1 MILSELL
8 EYPLWNLLT
17 RFIINSVVLYL
28 IIGQVYYRF
37 SKKEEYLFFYSLTG
51 IMIFLICSILGSI
64 ELQIGLALGLFAI
77 FAIIRFR
84 TVAFSVKDMTYMFS
98 IIGISII
105 NSQANIPPPVV
116 GAVLVNATIILLTYS
131 LEKFL
136 EKKQVEKRNIVFNK
150 LELLR
155 PENKSELL
163 KQLSLLTGQD
173 ILKVIVEKVDYD
185 KMRAELE
192 VYFKEE
198 RIRYENPS
206 GHSSV
211 EGLIMEKEIQLK
223 GTNEESRKSLS
234 NN

>member
-84 TVAFSVKDMTYMFS
+84 TVAFSVKDMTYIFT